1 MAKRLPMTG
10 WFNPGLLVQAGIREA
25 VSTVFGRYADRREAI
40 AASNAIAAMPAD
52 EMLHY
57 CDHKGD
63 FWFDYLADTGD
74 GWNPTYAM
82 ARLISAPSIE
92 AGGEVL
98 TRGRLLL
105 LGGDQVYPSAS
116 RQDYE
121 ERFRAP
127 FEEAWKVAGAPQD
140 GEAPH
145 LYALPGDHDWHDGLN
160 AFFGLFCRRRTPAAG
175 TLGFARDGAVIAG
188 RETRQTRSYFALALP
203 HGWWLWGTDSQMEGY
218 IDQPQIDYFS
228 HVASK
233 WMEPRSKVILCVS
246 EPVWAN
252 AVSGRIED
260 RYRSFNYLERLAGL
274 AKHPE
279 TGDRM
284 GHELK
289 LVLTGDSH
297 HYSRFVEENASG
309 RQYVTCGG
317 GGAFTSA
324 THQLG
329 ERTIPSE
336 YPPPGVD
343 GAKGKYD
350 RTFTIADEGRSR
362 YPEKLTSY
370 LLALRNVA
378 FPILNWQFTLLL
390 AGIFLVLNWLLAFNA
405 AATGRGDF
413 ATLLAQGG
421 FADALEAYGGLTYVS
436 PAVPVILAVLLFACW
451 AVADASDKAWLRIL
465 LGVGHA
471 LAHFAAVAAVT
482 VLTVR
487 LLGHWWDGGWGSA
500 ALLVAAG
507 LVSGLVSAFVMGFY
521 FIFCMV
527 LLRRQTGYG
536 FSGLRIQSRKS
547 FLRLRIATD
556 GVLTVHAVGLK
567 KVPRDDGEKPKNP
580 SLHPHLIERVEIG
593 P

>member
-10 WFNPGLLVQAGIREA
+10 WFNPGLLVQSGIREA

-40 AASNAIAAMPAD
+40 AASNAIAATPLDA
-52 EMLHY
+52 MLDYRRH
-57 CDHKGD
+57 HGD

-92 AGGEVL
+92 ADGNVL

-127 FEEAWKVAGAPQD
+127 FEEAWEVAGAPLE

-160 AFFGLFCRRRTPAAG
+160 AFFGLFCRRRTPATG
-175 TLGFARDGAVIAG
+175 GLGFPRNGAVIAG

-203 HGWWLWGTDSQMEGY
+203 GRWWLWGTDSQMEGY

-228 HVASK
+228 HVAAN
-233 WMEPRSKVILCVS
+233 WMLPRSKLILCVS

-252 AVSGRIED
+252 AISGRIED

-274 AKHPE
+274 ARHPE
-279 TGDRM
+279 SGDSM
-284 GHELK
+284 QHELK

-297 HYSRFVEENASG
+297 HYSRFVEEGAPG
-309 RQYVTCGG
+309 RQYITCGG

-329 ERTIPSE
+329 ERVIPSE
-336 YPPPGVD
+336 YPPPGVE
-343 GAKGKYD
+343 GAKGEYT
-350 RTFTIADEGRSR
+350 RTFRIADKEKSR
-362 YPEKLTSY
+362 YPEKRTSY
-370 LLALRNVA
+370 LLALRNIA
-378 FPILNWQFTLLL
+378 FPFLNWQFTLLL

-421 FADALEAYGGLTYVS
+421 FADALQAYGRLTYVS
-436 PAVPVILAVLLFACW
+436 PAVPVLLAILLLACW
-451 AVADASDKAWLRIL
+451 AIADARGKAWLRIL

-471 LAHFAAVAAVT
+471 LAHFLAVAAAT
-482 VLTVR
+482 VLAVR

-527 LLRRQTGYG
+527 LLRLQTGYG
-536 FSGLRIQSRKS
+536 FSGLRIQSHKS
-547 FLRLRIATD
+547 FLRLRIAAD

-567 KVPRDDGEKPKNP
+567 NVPRDDGETATNP
-580 SLHPHLIERVEIG
+580 ALRPHLIERVDIA